1 MVNLLVV
8 NMLKIFIPSFIVLLL
23 IALAVAILIL
33 CNEDDIES
41 DKYHKARRVATRVE
55 VKNEERC
62 DTYHNFNY
70 YCASERCNSNTYKF
84 INALYDNFPE
94 DFVIIPNVKV
104 GKLISAFDKVENF
117 DKSVLNKTI
126 DVGMF
131 YKETMQPLVLIDLIC
146 QNSDDKN
153 MQKAPSEVLLAVSKL
168 KIPTVE
174 VVANDFYDGI
184 KLKQELLK
192 LMPADIKKK
201 YSK

>member
-168 KIPTVE
+168 KIPTAE